1 MLLSAVNWWYSPSF
15 LNQPPV
21 FVDAAFSRF
30 QTSPNETW
38 NRRQLLQAIGTGDL
52 TCKSSARSSGR
63 NRKQEVQKI
72 CWGKNRSL
80 WRFDFEHSHAWYV
93 CITGNPRSRST
104 SFMFNIFKKEVKED
118 QVRSPIPLSW
128 PSLPFFRTISTG
140 MCCSSFLAPRHQAV
154 SFIQRSPTWQFPW
167 ARTIAW

>member
-1 MLLSAVNWWYSPSF
+1 MLLSPVNWWYSPSF

-21 FVDAAFSRF
+21 FVDAAFSPF

-38 NRRQLLQAIGTGDL
+38 NCRQLLQAIGTGDL
-52 TCKSSARSSGR
+52 TCKSSALSCGR

-80 WRFDFEHSHAWYV
+80 RFCFEHSHAWYV
-93 CITGNPRSRST
+93 LQGTQGADLLCSCST
-104 SFMFNIFKKEVKED
+104 SSKTKSKKIKSILLHFRGLRCHSFA
-118 QVRSPIPLSW
+118 Q
-128 PSLPFFRTISTG
+128 SLRE
-140 MCCSSFLAPRHQAV
+140 CAAPR
-154 SFIQRSPTWQFPW
+154 FWLLGTRQFPW